1 MSQPDPRSHDQVLQ
15 ERAAG
20 EVSDVLLNLEYALR
34 RAKRAHKV
42 VTKDGMDRN
51 AEIALAEAI
60 EGIDKL
66 RKRLMQDT
74 YFAGDAVRLI

>member
-1 MSQPDPRSHDQVLQ
+1 
-15 ERAAG
+15 
-20 EVSDVLLNLEYALR
+20 
-34 RAKRAHKV
+34 
-42 VTKDGMDRN
+42 MDRN